1 MEKANYSPRLTFIVL
16 IAVVIG
22 QVLMFNYLKSGFD
35 KQLNACFEAINTS
48 TIMHGALVNML
59 VKKNIITREEL
70 LKEASSLSTNL
81 QATMEKMKE
90 QQSQKK
96 DIEEEQPDKKVK

>member
-1 MEKANYSPRLTFIVL
+1 MEKGSYSPRITFIVL
-16 IAVVIG
+16 IALVVG
-22 QVLMFNYLKSGFD
+22 QVLMFNFLKSGFD
-35 KQLNACFEAINTS
+35 KQITACYEAINTS

-70 LKEASSLSTNL
+70 LKEAGSLSTNL

-90 QQSQKK
+90 QQNQKK
-96 DIEEEQPDKKVK
+96 DVAEQPEQEVK

>member
-1 MEKANYSPRLTFIVL
+1 MEQGNYSPRVTFIVL

-35 KQLNACFEAINTS
+35 KQITACYEAINTS

-59 VKKNIITREEL
+59 VKKNIITRDEL
-70 LKEASSLSTNL
+70 IKEAGSLSTNL

-90 QQSQKK
+90 QQSREK
-96 DIEEEQPDKKVK
+96 DSTAKPDQEVK

>member
-1 MEKANYSPRLTFIVL
+1 MEKGSYSPSVTFIVL

-22 QVLMFNYLKSGFD
+22 QVLMFNYLKSVFD
-35 KQLNACFEAINTS
+35 KQITACYEAINTS

-70 LKEASSLSTNL
+70 LKEAGSLSTNL

-96 DIEEEQPDKKVK
+96 DSAEQPDKEVK

>member
-1 MEKANYSPRLTFIVL
+1 MDQGSYSPRITFIIL

-35 KQLNACFEAINTS
+35 KQLTACYEAINTS
-48 TIMHGALVNML
+48 TIMHGALINML
-59 VKKNIITREEL
+59 VNKNIISRDEL
-70 LKEASSLSTNL
+70 IKEAGSLSTNL

-90 QQSQKK
+90 QQSREK
-96 DIEEEQPDKKVK
+96 DSSEKTDQEVK